1 MEMRGSNHFAARRLL
16 GTLLFL
22 ALLTH
27 LGPTA
32 RSQTYEGRQLVQAK
46 LIADTD
52 AIVPGKPFTAGLL
65 LHMVPAWHTYW
76 KFPGD
81 AGIPTEIK
89 WNLPADWKVG
99 PMQWPIPLK
108 LNEPG
113 DIQIYGYH
121 DEVLLMQQITPP
133 ASISEKNLSLKAD
146 ASWLVC
152 EKICIPGSAKLQL
165 DLPVVA
171 AAVTSGSPSLPPATA
186 AATNQELFARYR
198 RTLPQAW
205 PDAKVASHNW
215 QRSGADLLLTLN
227 SPVLSNY
234 PSVEFFPLPQGNIV
248 VGHPKTESIADG
260 KIQIRVPL
268 ESQEAKITSLNG
280 VVVFGR
286 AENGND
292 RNGWT
297 LNTTVATETARSA
310 STSEVPQNVLKL
322 LLFGFLGGF
331 ILNLMP
337 CVLPV
342 ISLKIFGFVRHAG
355 DSRRRIFRSGLA
367 FIAGIFAWFMGLA
380 LVLVVLKSAGHELT
394 WALQFTNPY
403 FVLIMSAVVLVFAL
417 NLFGVFEISLPQS
430 ANASL
435 MKVTAREGDSGS
447 FFQGV
452 FATVL
457 ATPCTAPYLGT
468 ALGFAFTQ
476 SSAMILLM
484 FAAIAAGMSA
494 PYLLLSA
501 QPAWLRFLPKP
512 GPWMERVKQLM
523 GFLLLATLLFLLSV
537 LGAERG
543 VSAVIWTS
551 AFLLVLSL
559 VCWMKGQFLLP
570 TTSRATHAIVLMLM
584 LVLVIGSGFYFI
596 GQKFR
601 AAQLTTMDTQS
612 YGDWQPFTP
621 ERLQAELAQDHAVFV
636 DFTAAWCITCKF
648 NEATVLET
656 DAVRDAFKRNHIVKL
671 KADWT
676 NADPAITKILKQFGR
691 PGVPFYVLYPAG
703 ESPIT
708 FPELLTKSIVL
719 DKLETIAPHVAAQ

>member
-1 MEMRGSNHFAARRLL
+1 MLVRHSLL
-16 GTLLFL
+16 GLLLF
-22 ALLTH
+22 AMVSSLT
-27 LGPTA
+27 PKA
-32 RSQTYEGRQLVQAK
+32 SSQTYEGRVLVNAQL
-46 LIADTD
+46 LADTN

-65 LHMVPAWHTYW
+65 LHMVPGWHTYW

-89 WNLPADWKVG
+89 WHLPEGWKVG

-133 ASISEKNLSLKAD
+133 ASISEKNISLKAD

-152 EKICIPGSAKLQL
+152 EKICIPGNATLQL

-171 AAVTSGSPSLPPATA
+171 AAVTSGSPPLPPVTA

-198 RTLPQAW
+198 RSLSQPW
-205 PDAKVASHNW
+205 PDAKVASSHW
-215 QRSGADLLLTLN
+215 QRAGSDLLLTLN
-227 SPVLSNY
+227 SPALANY
-234 PSVEFFPLPQGNIV
+234 PSVEFFPLPDGNIV
-248 VGHPKTESIADG
+248 VGHPKTESITSD

-280 VVVFGR
+280 LVVFGR
-286 AENGND
+286 TENGND
-292 RNGWT
+292 RNAWM
-297 LNTTVATETARSA
+297 LNNATAVETMRSA
-310 STSEVPQNVLKL
+310 ATSEVPQSAIKF

-380 LVLVVLKSAGHELT
+380 LVLVVLKRAGHELT
-394 WALQFTNPY
+394 WAVQFTNPY
-403 FVLIMSAVVLVFAL
+403 FVLVMSAVVLVFAL

-543 VSAVIWTS
+543 VNAVIWTS

-570 TTSRATHAIVLMLM
+570 TTSTSRRAIVLVLM
-584 LVLVIGSGFYFI
+584 LVLVIGSGYYFI
-596 GQKFR
+596 GQKFN
-601 AAQLTTMDTQS
+601 AAQLSPSDTQLHS
-612 YGDWQPFTP
+612 DWQPFTP
-621 ERLQAELAQDHAVFV
+621 ERLQSELAQGHSVFV

-656 DAVRDAFKRNHIVKL
+656 DAVREAFRRNHIVKL

-676 NADPAITKILKQFGR
+676 NADPAITKILKQFDR

>member
-1 MEMRGSNHFAARRLL
+1 MRGIHHRLRGRFP
-16 GTLLFL
+16 GTILFL
-22 ALLTH
+22 VLMTH
-27 LGPTA
+27 FGWPA
-32 RSQTYEGRQLVQAK
+32 HSQTYEGRQLVKAE
-46 LIADTD
+46 LIADTN

-65 LHMVPAWHTYW
+65 LHMVPGWHTYW

-81 AGIPTEIK
+81 AGIPTETK
-89 WNLPADWKVG
+89 WKLPADWKIG
-99 PMQWPIPLK
+99 PIQWPIPLK

-133 ASISEKNLSLKAD
+133 PSIAEKNLSLKAD

-152 EKICIPGSAKLQL
+152 EKICIPGNATLQM

-171 AAVTSGSPSLPPATA
+171 AAVTSGRRDLPPVTA
-186 AATNQELFARYR
+186 AATNQELFARYQR
-198 RTLPQAW
+198 ALPQPW
-205 PDAKVASHNW
+205 PDAKVASYSW
-215 QRSGADLLLTLN
+215 QRSKADLLLTLN
-227 SPVLSNY
+227 SPALSNY
-234 PSVEFFPLPQGNIV
+234 PSVEFFPLPKGNIV
-248 VGHPKTESIADG
+248 VGHPKTESTADG
-260 KIQIRVPL
+260 KIQIRIPL

-286 AENGND
+286 TENGSD
-292 RNGWT
+292 RNAWT

-367 FIAGIFAWFMGLA
+367 FIAGIFAWFIGLA
-380 LVLVVLKSAGHELT
+380 LVLVALKTAGHELT
-394 WALQFTNPY
+394 WAVQFTNPY
-403 FVLIMSAVVLVFAL
+403 FVLAMSAVVLVFAL

-430 ANASL
+430 ATASI
-435 MKVTAREGDSGS
+435 MEVTAREGDAGS

-476 SSAMILLM
+476 SSALILIM
-484 FAAIAAGMSA
+484 FVAIAAGMSA

-523 GFLLLATLLFLLSV
+523 GFLLLATLVFLLSV

-570 TTSRATHAIVLMLM
+570 GTSFPTRAVVLLLML
-584 LVLVIGSGFYFI
+584 LLVIGGGFYFI

-601 AAQLTTMDTQS
+601 AAQLSATDTQS
-612 YGDWQPFTP
+612 HGDWQPFTP
-621 ERLQAELAQDHAVFV
+621 ERLQSELAQGHNVFV

-648 NEATVLET
+648 NEATVLES
-656 DAVRDAFKRNHIVKL
+656 APVREAFKRNSIVKL

>member
-1 MEMRGSNHFAARRLL
+1 
-16 GTLLFL
+16 
-22 ALLTH
+22 
-27 LGPTA
+27 
-32 RSQTYEGRQLVQAK
+32 
-46 LIADTD
+46 
-52 AIVPGKPFTAGLL
+52 
-65 LHMVPAWHTYW
+65 
-76 KFPGD
+76 
-81 AGIPTEIK
+81 
-89 WNLPADWKVG
+89 
-99 PMQWPIPLK
+99 
-108 LNEPG
+108 
-113 DIQIYGYH
+113 
-121 DEVLLMQQITPP
+121 
-133 ASISEKNLSLKAD
+133 
-146 ASWLVC
+146 
-152 EKICIPGSAKLQL
+152 
-165 DLPVVA
+165 
-171 AAVTSGSPSLPPATA
+171 
-186 AATNQELFARYR
+186 
-198 RTLPQAW
+198 
-205 PDAKVASHNW
+205 
-215 QRSGADLLLTLN
+215 
-227 SPVLSNY
+227 
-234 PSVEFFPLPQGNIV
+234 
-248 VGHPKTESIADG
+248 
-260 KIQIRVPL
+260 
-268 ESQEAKITSLNG
+268 
-280 VVVFGR
+280 
-286 AENGND
+286 
-292 RNGWT
+292 
-297 LNTTVATETARSA
+297 
-310 STSEVPQNVLKL
+310 
-322 LLFGFLGGF
+322 
-331 ILNLMP
+331 
-337 CVLPV
+337 
-342 ISLKIFGFVRHAG
+342 
-355 DSRRRIFRSGLA
+355 
-367 FIAGIFAWFMGLA
+367 
-380 LVLVVLKSAGHELT
+380 
-394 WALQFTNPY
+394 
-403 FVLIMSAVVLVFAL
+403 
-417 NLFGVFEISLPQS
+417 
-430 ANASL
+430 

-484 FAAIAAGMSA
+484 FGAIAAGMSA

-570 TTSRATHAIVLMLM
+570 TTSRATHAIVLVLM
-584 LVLVIGSGFYFI
+584 LLLVIGSGFYFI

-601 AAQLTTMDTQS
+601 AAQLTAMDTQS

-621 ERLQAELAQDHAVFV
+621 ERLQAELAQGHSVFV